1 MPDVILVGSFLAF
14 LVFASWSIH
23 RPIAI
28 ALGLV
33 KPVYLHEVR

>member
-1 MPDVILVGSFLAF
+1 MPDAILVGLFLAF

-33 KPVYLHEVR
+33 KPIYEHEES